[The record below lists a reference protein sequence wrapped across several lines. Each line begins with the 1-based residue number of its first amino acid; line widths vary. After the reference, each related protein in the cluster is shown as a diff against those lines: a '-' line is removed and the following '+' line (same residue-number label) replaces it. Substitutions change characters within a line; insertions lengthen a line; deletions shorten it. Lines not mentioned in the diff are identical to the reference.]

1 MINIFKYIVKIYYK
15 IFFNVNLIGEE
26 NLPLDSGY
34 VLCGNHISKH
44 DPLVYATSVK
54 RLFYA
59 LGKKELFNNSITK
72 KFFSTINV
80 IPVDRTKID
89 ISAMKKS
96 LRILKKEKSGLL
108 IFPEGT
114 RNFGKDPLPITPGV
128 SMLAIKA
135 KVPIIPISI
144 DSSYKLFS
152 SINIKIYEPI
162 DMSEYYNENLK
173 TDDYILINTKI
184 IKDIYNELSLYKLRK
199 NYENHSS

>member
-1 MINIFKYIVKIYYK
+1 MINFFKYIVKIYYK
-15 IFFNVNLIGEE
+15 IFFKVNLIGEE

-34 VLCGNHISKH
+34 VLCANHISNH
-44 DPLVYATSVK
+44 DPLVYASSVK

-59 LGKKELFNNSITK
+59 LGKNELFNNSFTK

-114 RNFGKDPLPITPGV
+114 RSRDGNPLPITPGV

-135 KVPIIPISI
+135 KVPIIPVSI

-152 SINIKIYEPI
+152 SINIKIHKPI
-162 DMSEYYNENLK
+162 DMSEYYTQRLDTEE
-173 TDDYILINTKI
+173 YISINSKI